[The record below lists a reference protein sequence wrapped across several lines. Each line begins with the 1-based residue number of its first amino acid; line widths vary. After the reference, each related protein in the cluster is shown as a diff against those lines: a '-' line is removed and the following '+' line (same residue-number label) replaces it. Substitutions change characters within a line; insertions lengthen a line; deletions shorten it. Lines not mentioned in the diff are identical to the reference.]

1 MLTVSSHIYQL
12 RGKKIIT
19 LLGIDFHYAFNI
31 FERMFMKMCEI
42 YDWQ

>member
-1 MLTVSSHIYQL
+1 MLTVSGHIYQL
-12 RGKKIIT
+12 RDKKIIT